1 MLNQLDFQNLSHDL
15 RQHPAN
21 FASSIGQKRARRLQA
36 APFDMSR
43 CSGMVRRLGSTKEI
57 QACLLGIG
65 QSLAIPVRL
74 KPPQSHVDASIGK
87 RPTASRE
94 RIGWV
99 MRVEPLMYGK
109 CGSRKGWA
117 AVRICR
123 SRHPF

>member
-1 MLNQLDFQNLSHDL
+1 ML
-15 RQHPAN
+15 RQLV
-21 FASSIGQKRARRLQA
+21 KRGREDFKLHHLTCQDVA
-36 APFDMSR
+36 
-43 CSGMVRRLGSTKEI
+43 GMVRRLGSTKEI

-94 RIGWV
+94 RIGWM